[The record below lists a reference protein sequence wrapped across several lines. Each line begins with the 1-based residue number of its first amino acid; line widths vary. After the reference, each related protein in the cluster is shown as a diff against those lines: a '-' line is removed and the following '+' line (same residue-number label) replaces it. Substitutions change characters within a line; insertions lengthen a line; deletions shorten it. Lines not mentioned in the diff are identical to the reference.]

1 MAPYNSNVQNEAKCI
16 EVIKKN
22 AYEILTESIME
33 RCSQLNKTIT
43 RLENQLKP
51 IIKIYPESP
60 KDEKSCDI
68 KKECYSNFERF
79 IADVNTDLE
88 RMDNKIIQM
97 IENSAI

>member
-1 MAPYNSNVQNEAKCI
+1 MATYNVQNEAKCC

-51 IIKIYPESP
+51 IIKSYPESP
-60 KDEKSCDI
+60 KDEKCCEI
-68 KKECYSNFERF
+68 KKECYSHFERF
-79 IADVNTDLE
+79 IADINDDLE
-88 RMDNKIIQM
+88 RMDNKIIQ
-97 IENSAI
+97 IITNSAI